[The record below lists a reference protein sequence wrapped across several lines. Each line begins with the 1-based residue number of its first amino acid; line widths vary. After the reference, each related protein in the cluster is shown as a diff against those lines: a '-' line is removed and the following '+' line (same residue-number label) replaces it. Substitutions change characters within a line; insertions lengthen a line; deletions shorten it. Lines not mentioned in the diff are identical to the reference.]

1 MRKLSSA
8 LVAAVALGVTGLT
21 AAPSYADPD
30 AQQSLPVVQPDM
42 GTPAPASDEAPD
54 TPAPGSGAD
63 KGTPAPASGADKGKP
78 ASFPGGGASTNS
90 EHGSW

>member
-30 AQQSLPVVQPDM
+30 AQQSVPTAQPD
-42 GTPAPASDEAPD
+42 TVVPAPASDEAPD
-54 TPAPGSGAD
+54 
-63 KGTPAPASGADKGKP
+63 TPAPASGADKGKP